1 MLVRGQTP
9 ASDRVKSQKIQ
20 HSVLFE
26 MIFVFILLLQL
37 VQYNVQGKHYLVETE
52 GEQDE
57 PTMNRM
63 SQVYD
68 HKYDINEYKYD
79 HMSTFYSVLDKTH
92 TDKSLYTSWDRTDY
106 KYNIL

>member
-1 MLVRGQTP
+1 MKFLLLIARSSLLSRILTGKHC
-9 ASDRVKSQKIQ
+9 SRYLSKSLKSQKIQ
-20 HSVLFE
+20 HSFLFE
-26 MIFVFILLLQL
+26 MIFAFLLLLQL

-79 HMSTFYSVLDKTH
+79 HMSTFYSCVRQDTH
-92 TDKSLYTSWDRTDY
+92 R
-106 KYNIL
+106 